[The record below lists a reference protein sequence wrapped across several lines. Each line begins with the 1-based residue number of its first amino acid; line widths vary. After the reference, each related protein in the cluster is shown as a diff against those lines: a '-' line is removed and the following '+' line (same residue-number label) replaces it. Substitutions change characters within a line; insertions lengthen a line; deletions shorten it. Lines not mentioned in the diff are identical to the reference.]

1 MNTPELKYLPFI
13 WLSLVITIIILGLI
27 RITEPDYEV
36 VSLLGV
42 FIHSI
47 IVLLIL
53 VTVPQTIKNILIWA
67 FLARL
72 LFLIWD
78 TYARHIF
85 ILPNAGG
92 DVGMYYGAAIKIS
105 ENINLLNEPT
115 RAGIFGKIM
124 GTLFFIIGPQR
135 MFAQYINVI
144 VGLFVVITIYKMMNL
159 LDISPVIQKTVLLIA
174 AFFPNSLIMS
184 AIFLREIIPTFLV
197 SLSLYYF
204 LLWYKNQALSNIIF
218 SITILAFAAVFHS
231 GVIGIFVGYAF
242 FFLFYK
248 KENNKFR
255 FSTQTIVAFVVVG
268 GLAYFTSTQFG
279 DVMFGKFKGAEE
291 MEDIY
296 TQANSRLGES
306 AYLTGM
312 TINNP
317 VQFMLYGPIK
327 TFYFLTAPL
336 PMNWRGGM
344 DIFSFFFDSLIYF
357 ITLWVIWKNW
367 WSFRYK
373 KPLIIGLLLTLVG
386 VAFIFGIGVSNAGTA
401 IRHRQKIIPLILI
414 LLAVMTDEKQRS
426 KMESIKAIPHNIF

>member
-1 MNTPELKYLPFI
+1 MNIPEFKYIPVI
-13 WLSLVITIIILGLI
+13 WISLIMMIIILGLI
-27 RITEPDYEV
+27 RTINPDFEV
-36 VSLLGV
+36 VSLFSV

-47 IVLLIL
+47 IVLFVLI
-53 VTVPQTIKNILIWA
+53 TIPQHIRSILIWA

-78 TYARHIF
+78 VYARDIF
-85 ILPNAGG
+85 IFPNSGG
-92 DVGMYYGAAIKIS
+92 DVGMYYGAAVRIS
-105 ENINLLNEPT
+105 ENINLLMEPN

-144 VGLFVVITIYKMMNL
+144 VGLFVIITIYKMMDL
-159 LDISPVIQKTVLLIA
+159 LDISPSIRKTILLIA

-197 SLSLYYF
+197 SLSLFYF
-204 LLWYKNQALSNIIF
+204 LLWYKNQAILNIVI
-218 SITILAFAAVFHS
+218 SLIMLVTAAIFHS
-231 GVIGIFVGYAF
+231 GVIGIFVGFAF

-248 KENNKFR
+248 RENNKFM

-268 GLAYFTSTQFG
+268 GIAYFAATQLG
-279 DVMFGKFKGAEE
+279 NVMFKKFKGAEE

-306 AYLTGM
+306 AYLTEM

-317 VQFMLYGPIK
+317 AQFIMYGPIK
-327 TFYFLTAPL
+327 AFYFLTAPL

-357 ITLWVIWKNW
+357 ITLWFIWKNW
-367 WSFRYK
+367 WAFKYR
-373 KPLIIGLLLTLVG
+373 KPLIIGLILTLIG
-386 VAFIFGIGVSNAGTA
+386 IAFIFGIGVSNAGTA
-401 IRHRQKIIPLILI
+401 IRHRQKIIPLMLI
-414 LLAVMTDEKQRS
+414 LLAVMMDEKS
-426 KMESIKAIPHNIF
+426 KYKAALFKLQIL

>member
-1 MNTPELKYLPFI
+1 MNIPEFKYIPII
-13 WLSLVITIIILGLI
+13 WISLIMMIIILGLI
-27 RITEPDYEV
+27 RTLEPDFEV
-36 VSLLGV
+36 VSLFAV

-47 IVLLIL
+47 IVLLVL
-53 VTVPQTIKNILIWA
+53 VTVPQHIKNILVWA
-67 FLARL
+67 FIARL
-72 LFLIWD
+72 LFLMWD
-78 TYARHIF
+78 TYAKHIF

-92 DVGMYYGAAIKIS
+92 DVGMYYSAAIRIS
-105 ENINLLNEPT
+105 ENINLLAEPT
-115 RAGIFGKIM
+115 RAGIFGKLM

-135 MFAQYINVI
+135 MFAQYLNVI
-144 VGLFVVITIYKMMNL
+144 VGLFVVITVYKMMNL
-159 LDISPVIQKTVLLIA
+159 LDISPVIRKSILLIA

-204 LLWYKNQALSNIIF
+204 LLWYKNQALSNIVF
-218 SITILAFAAVFHS
+218 SIIILAAAAIFHS

-242 FFLFYK
+242 FFLFFK

-268 GLAYFTSTQFG
+268 GLAYFTSTQLG
-279 DVMFGKFKGAEE
+279 DVMFKKFKGAEE

-296 TQANSRLGES
+296 TQANKRLGES

-317 VQFMLYGPIK
+317 IQFIIYGPIK
-327 TFYFLTAPL
+327 TFYFLTSPL

-357 ITLWVIWKNW
+357 ITLWFIWKNW
-367 WSFRYK
+367 KYFK
-373 KPLIIGLLLTLVG
+373 IQKPLVIGLILTLIG

-401 IRHRQKIIPLILI
+401 IRHRQKILPLILI
-414 LLAVMTDEKQRS
+414 LLAVMMDEKHNTLLNYS
-426 KMESIKAIPHNIF
+426 KKYL

>member
-1 MNTPELKYLPFI
+1 MNTHDLKYLPFI
-13 WLSLVITIIILGLI
+13 WLSLGMMIIILGLI
-27 RITEPDYEV
+27 RTIEPDYEV
-36 VSLLGV
+36 VSLFAV

-53 VTVPQTIKNILIWA
+53 VSVPQAIKSILIWA

-92 DVGMYYGAAIKIS
+92 DVGMYYGAAIRIS
-105 ENINLLNEPT
+105 ENINLLSEPT
-115 RAGIFGKIM
+115 RAGIFGKLM

-144 VGLFVVITIYKMMNL
+144 VGLFIVITIYKMMYL
-159 LDISPVIQKTVLLIA
+159 LDISPVIQKTILLIA

-218 SITILAFAAVFHS
+218 SLIILALAAVFHS

-248 KENNKFR
+248 REYNKFL
-255 FSTQTIVAFVVVG
+255 FSAQTIVAFVVVG
-268 GLAYFTSTQFG
+268 GLAYFISTQFG
-279 DVMFGKFKGAEE
+279 DVMFKKFKGAEE

-296 TQANSRLGES
+296 AQANSRLGES

-317 VQFMLYGPIK
+317 AQFIIYGPVK
-327 TFYFLTAPL
+327 AFYFLTAPL
-336 PMNWRGGM
+336 PMNWRDGM

-357 ITLWVIWKNW
+357 ITLWFIWKNW
-367 WSFRYK
+367 WAYK
-373 KPLIIGLLLTLVG
+373 YQKPLIIGLILTLIG
-386 VAFIFGIGVSNAGTA
+386 IAFIFGIGVSNAGTA

-414 LLAVMTDEKQRS
+414 LLAVMMDEKL
-426 KMESIKAIPHNIF
+426 KYKAASFKYLKIL